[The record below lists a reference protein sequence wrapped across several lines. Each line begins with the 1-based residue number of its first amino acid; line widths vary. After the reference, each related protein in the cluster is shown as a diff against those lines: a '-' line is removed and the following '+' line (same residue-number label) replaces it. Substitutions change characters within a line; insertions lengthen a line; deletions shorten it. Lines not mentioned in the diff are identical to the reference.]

1 MNTSSAL
8 KPHWSRH
15 PLIALA
21 IVLALAA
28 ALYWKSGLFG
38 QTAAPVDHA
47 AMGHGHNHAASSGTA
62 PESAS
67 AGGAPQND
75 TRDIFISPERQQ
87 LIGVRSVPVISKSL
101 VKQIRAVG
109 KVALDETRVTHIHT
123 KVTGYIEET
132 FVNFVGQQVKHGQPV
147 FTIYSP
153 DLVATEKEY
162 LLALK
167 SRSVLRDSAFP
178 WVSEGSDNLLEAARE
193 RLRLW
198 DVTDDEIR
206 SLDREGKVKRA
217 LTVFAP
223 MGGIVTAR
231 SAYHHGTYVTPEM
244 ELYTLVDLSSVWVL
258 GDIYEADL
266 PYVHAGQQVTIEFPY
281 GGYARRA
288 GRIEYLYPFVDPK
301 TRTAQVRM
309 NFANPDLALKPDMFV
324 NLSLQVR
331 LPERP
336 TIPEDALLDTGTEQY
351 VFLDKGNGYL
361 EPRLVKA
368 GTLAEGYYAV
378 ESGLRAGDRVATGAN
393 FLIDS
398 ESRLKG
404 ALANMG
410 KPKVQAPAAGA
421 QTAGLKVDIL
431 EPAEAKV
438 GTNSIRL
445 RVRDASGN
453 PVDGA
458 DVDVSLFMPQM
469 GTMAPM
475 TSRAQLRPAGNGE
488 YAGSLEFPMA
498 WTWQTTVTVR
508 RGGQVLGTVQSS
520 LTAR

>member
-1 MNTSSAL
+1 MNTSSEL
-8 KPHWSRH
+8 NQHGSRP

-21 IVLALAA
+21 IVLAIAA

-38 QTAAPVDHA
+38 QTAAPLDHA
-47 AMGHGHNHAASSGTA
+47 AMGHGHDHTSSVTA
-62 PESAS
+62 PEAAS
-67 AGGAPQND
+67 AGGATQND
-75 TRDIFISPERQQ
+75 TREIFISPERQQ
-87 LIGVRSVPVISKSL
+87 LIGVRSVAVVPKSL

-153 DLVATEKEY
+153 DLVATQKEY

-178 WVSEGSDNLLEAARE
+178 WISEGSDNLLEAARE

-223 MGGIVTAR
+223 IGVIVTAR

-281 GGYARRA
+281 GGPAGRA
-288 GRIEYLYPFVDPK
+288 GR
-301 TRTAQVRM
+301 
-309 NFANPDLALKPDMFV
+309 
-324 NLSLQVR
+324 
-331 LPERP
+331 
-336 TIPEDALLDTGTEQY
+336 
-351 VFLDKGNGYL
+351 
-361 EPRLVKA
+361 
-368 GTLAEGYYAV
+368 
-378 ESGLRAGDRVATGAN
+378 
-393 FLIDS
+393 
-398 ESRLKG
+398 
-404 ALANMG
+404 
-410 KPKVQAPAAGA
+410 
-421 QTAGLKVDIL
+421 
-431 EPAEAKV
+431 
-438 GTNSIRL
+438 
-445 RVRDASGN
+445 
-453 PVDGA
+453 DG
-458 DVDVSLFMPQM
+458 
-469 GTMAPM
+469 
-475 TSRAQLRPAGNGE
+475 
-488 YAGSLEFPMA
+488 
-498 WTWQTTVTVR
+498 
-508 RGGQVLGTVQSS
+508 
-520 LTAR
+520 